1 MQIVNT
7 QNFETQ
13 AGLIGS
19 TYNIKN
25 MNSKNELKNILIK
38 LSDVKLTKLEGK
50 KMVVNLKNESNL
62 NVLQQFEEK
71 IKNFIISEFN
81 TSNETKAE
89 LLQAQAPTIGPL
101 VYTSEAENKSEAFAS
116 ASANNFIYVRLNNY
130 SSFYDLDGE
139 DVEMNENKVFADC
152 ILKFDTITYIN
163 NKYYINGSIYQALI
177 KEVVE
182 ETNNKILL
190 NFESEF
196 MNNF

>member
-13 AGLIGS
+13 AGLIGT

-81 TSNETKAE
+81 TSNET
-89 LLQAQAPTIGPL
+89 IGPL
-101 VYTSEAENKSEAFAS
+101 VYTSEAENKSVAFAS

-139 DVEMNENKVFADC
+139 DVEMNENSSASRYFADC

>member
-50 KMVVNLKNESNL
+50 KMVVNLKNEANL

-81 TSNETKAE
+81 TSNEA
-89 LLQAQAPTIGPL
+89 IGPL
-101 VYTSEAENKSEAFAS
+101 VYTSEAE
-116 ASANNFIYVRLNNY
+116 NNFIYVRLNNY

-139 DVEMNENKVFADC
+139 DVEMNENSSASRFFADC